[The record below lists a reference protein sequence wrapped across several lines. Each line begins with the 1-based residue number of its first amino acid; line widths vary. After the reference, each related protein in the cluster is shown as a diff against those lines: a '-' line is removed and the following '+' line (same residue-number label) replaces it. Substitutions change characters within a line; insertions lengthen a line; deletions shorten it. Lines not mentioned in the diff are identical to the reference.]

1 MMLLKRSLA
10 IIISAV
16 GVATLPGWS
25 IRYPPTVNLFLFFSF
40 LFVHTLQTNFLY
52 VTYFLQLFGMSFL
65 RMSVILLVGFYIRP
79 STPSARGP
87 NSFTDDMLQFFLFFG
102 SFINCLY
109 LRSLP
114 VSASITSNAWWASFS
129 NCVMWVVSRH
139 MCLLAVNST
148 DDARPFCFLLSIC
161 SNRVRAIVLLD
172 GSASA
177 LRFFIFCCALVRL
190 LLLKLSL
197 WLYTNIFYFSVLVPV
212 IFPPLELLVWI
223 FSKTV
228 WRPVSLILFYR
239 SHCCCCSSSP

>member
-1 MMLLKRSLA
+1 MWRIFCSCLGCPSFVWALFCWWGFIFVRRLHLQ
-10 IIISAV
+10 
-16 GVATLPGWS
+16 GVWIHSQTICS
-25 IRYPPTVNLFLFFSF
+25 NFSC
-40 LFVHTLQTNFLY
+40 
-52 VTYFLQLFGMSFL
+52 
-65 RMSVILLVGFYIRP
+65 
-79 STPSARGP
+79 
-87 NSFTDDMLQFFLFFG
+87 FFG
-102 SFINCLY
+102 YFINCLY
-109 LRSLP
+109 LRSLT